1 MRALVFPLFQELE
14 SFKASDN
21 KPYTVKKKKKKC
33 SYVYKAICKL
43 DSVWE

>member
-21 KPYTVKKKKKKC
+21 KPYTVKDKM
-33 SYVYKAICKL
+33 
-43 DSVWE
+43 